1 MSRLLN
7 SLGMGMYCA
16 MQTAGLIFFTFL
28 HSATWLFRPPFRARA
43 ILKQL
48 EFVGVNSLFVV
59 VLTGAFT
66 GMVMAL
72 QLYIGFRQFHAE
84 YLVGAVAA
92 LAITREL
99 GPVLTALMVTARAGS
114 AMAAELG
121 TMKVTE
127 QIDALRTM
135 AVDPHQYL
143 AMPRILASFLMLPI
157 LTMVANA
164 IAIGGS
170 YLVGVQMLGI
180 NPVVFVDQIVLFVD
194 MSDVLTGLVKS
205 AAFGLVMGS
214 VCCGIGMNASK
225 GAAGVGRVTTT
236 SVVLSSTL
244 ILAVDYVL
252 TALMF

>member
-1 MSRLLN
+1 MTRILN
-7 SLGMGMYCA
+7 SLGQGMYHA
-16 MQTAGLIFFTFL
+16 MQVSGMIFFTFL
-28 HSATWLFRPPFRARA
+28 HSALWLFRPPLRLRVIF
-43 ILKQL
+43 KQF
-48 EFVGVNSLFVV
+48 ESIGVNSIFVV
-59 VLTGAFT
+59 LLTGTFT
-66 GMVMAL
+66 GMVLAL
-72 QLYIGFRQFHAE
+72 QLYIGFSQFHAE
-84 YLVGAVAA
+84 YLVGAVSA
-92 LAITREL
+92 LAIFREL

-143 AMPRILASFLMLPI
+143 ATPRILASFVMLPV

-164 IAIGGS
+164 VAIGGC
-170 YLVGVQMLGI
+170 YFVGVKLLGI
-180 NPVVFVDQIVLFVD
+180 NPVVFVDQIIIFVD
-194 MSDVLTGLVKS
+194 MGDIVNGLIKS

-225 GAAGVGRVTTT
+225 GAAGVGQATTT
-236 SVVLSSTL
+236 SVVLTSTL
-244 ILAVDYVL
+244 ILAVDYIL